1 MVSPSLSHRLNVLAL
16 VLVTLIV
23 LTGGAVR
30 LTGSGLGCSD
40 WPECSVGH
48 LTPALQFHGL
58 IEFGNRL
65 VTVVLTIA
73 VGAAL
78 LAAVF
83 RRPHRRDLVYL
94 SLGLVLGIVAQAVL
108 GGIVVYTKLNPYL
121 VMVHF
126 FATML
131 LLANAVVLVHRST
144 RDYSPGSAH
153 LLIPR
158 PLLQLHYGVLA
169 LLTAVIAAGTAA
181 TGAGP
186 LGGSSSGQQ
195 VAKRIPVPLRDLA
208 ELHASLVMLLI
219 GLTIGLVVG
228 LHMADVPERVR
239 RAGRVLLVA
248 MVAQAAVGYTQYFT
262 HLPAALVEV
271 HLLGAAI
278 LVIAVTTLFRFF
290 YCAWLPI
297 LPDEAYY
304 FQWSRHLDASY
315 ISKGPGVAYTIWAG
329 THLFGAHAVLAG
341 QHLFHALGPV
351 RRRVR
356 IQFEGPMHHL
366 DLLGVLE
373 QGQGGVETVE
383 PEGAPGTGEIR
394 PDVNLHVSPR
404 PSRPPV
410 DSA

>member
-1 MVSPSLSHRLNVLAL
+1 VSRRRSFTVSPSLSHRLNVLAL

-48 LTPALQFHGL
+48 LTPAVQFHGL

-73 VGAAL
+73 VAAAF

-83 RRPHRRDLVYL
+83 RRPRRRDLIWL
-94 SLGLVLGIVAQAVL
+94 SGGLVVGILAQAVL

-126 FATML
+126 AATMVL
-131 LLANAVVLVHRST
+131 LVNAVVLVHRST
-144 RDYSPGSAH
+144 RSYEPGSGH
-153 LLIPR
+153 LLVPR
-158 PLLQLHYGVLA
+158 GLLQLFYGVLV
-169 LLTAVIAAGTAA
+169 LLGFVILAGTAA

-186 LGGSSSGQQ
+186 LGGASSGQTI
-195 VAKRIPVPLRDLA
+195 AKRIPVSLRDLA

-228 LHMADVPERVR
+228 LHLADVPERAR
-239 RAGRVLLVA
+239 RAGRILLVV

-271 HLLGAAI
+271 HLLGVTV
-278 LVIAVTTLFRFF
+278 LVIGATQCFLACTFHPAEVVVPLE
-290 YCAWLPI
+290 ASSQASDAGLPI
-297 LPDEAYY
+297 
-304 FQWSRHLDASY
+304 
-315 ISKGPGVAYTIWAG
+315 
-329 THLFGAHAVLAG
+329 GA
-341 QHLFHALGPV
+341 
-351 RRRVR
+351 R
-356 IQFEGPMHHL
+356 
-366 DLLGVLE
+366 
-373 QGQGGVETVE
+373 
-383 PEGAPGTGEIR
+383 
-394 PDVNLHVSPR
+394 
-404 PSRPPV
+404 
-410 DSA
+410 

>member
-1 MVSPSLSHRLNVLAL
+1 VSRRRPFSISASLSHRLNVLSL
-16 VLVTLIV
+16 VMVTLIV

-58 IEFGNRL
+58 VEFGNRL
-65 VTVVLTIA
+65 VTVVLTI
-73 VGAAL
+73 VVAAAF

-83 RRPHRRDLVYL
+83 RRPRRRDLVYL

-126 FATML
+126 FATMI

-144 RDYSPGSAH
+144 RDYSSGSAR

-158 PLLQLHYGVLA
+158 PLLQLHYGVLV
-169 LLTAVIAAGTAA
+169 LLSAVIAAGTAA

-195 VAKRIPVPLRDLA
+195 VAKRIPVSLRDLA
-208 ELHASLVMLLI
+208 ELHASLVMLLV

-239 RAGRVLLVA
+239 RAGRILVVA

-262 HLPAALVEV
+262 HLPAVLVEV
-271 HLLGAAI
+271 HLLGAAV
-278 LVIAVTTLFRFF
+278 LVVGAIQCFLACTFHPPEVVPAAEAADLAGTGIAV
-290 YCAWLPI
+290 
-297 LPDEAYY
+297 
-304 FQWSRHLDASY
+304 
-315 ISKGPGVAYTIWAG
+315 
-329 THLFGAHAVLAG
+329 GA
-341 QHLFHALGPV
+341 
-351 RRRVR
+351 R
-356 IQFEGPMHHL
+356 
-366 DLLGVLE
+366 
-373 QGQGGVETVE
+373 
-383 PEGAPGTGEIR
+383 
-394 PDVNLHVSPR
+394 
-404 PSRPPV
+404 
-410 DSA
+410 